1 MPIHTR
7 NHPYDSR
14 NGPVDPLKRSNR
26 ALHLVARTPNSDPS
40 YGGCGDSDHRING
53 ESDNLRCNGFQQP
66 TPLVWAM
73 SGGLVLPASPFKKG
87 EENIGVQEKQ
97 VLCPPYLNEIPPFG
111 GRSGA
116 TK

>member
-1 MPIHTR
+1 
-7 NHPYDSR
+7 
-14 NGPVDPLKRSNR
+14 
-26 ALHLVARTPNSDPS
+26 
-40 YGGCGDSDHRING
+40 
-53 ESDNLRCNGFQQP
+53 
-66 TPLVWAM
+66 M